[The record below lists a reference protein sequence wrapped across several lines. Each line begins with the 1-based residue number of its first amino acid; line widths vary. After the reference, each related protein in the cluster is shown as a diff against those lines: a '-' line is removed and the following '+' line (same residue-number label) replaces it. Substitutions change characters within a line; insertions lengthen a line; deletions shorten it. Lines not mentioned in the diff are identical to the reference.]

1 MSALTALTLQVTG
14 VLIAVAV
21 LGFLVG
27 RASARPTAPGAAVAA
42 EELLRAKEEEI
53 GRLETGALAALERTV
68 TTFRGQVEGLEQE
81 LVDVRAR
88 NRELDL
94 RVAEEST
101 RAGRLE
107 AAIADRDAHLA
118 ALREELRN
126 RS

>member
-27 RASARPTAPGAAVAA
+27 RASARTAPGTAVAA
-42 EELLRAKEEEI
+42 EELLRAKDEEI
-53 GRLETGALAALERTV
+53 GRLETGALTALERTV

-94 RVAEEST
+94 RVAEESA

-118 ALREELRN
+118 TLREELRN
-126 RS
+126 RP

>member
-27 RASARPTAPGAAVAA
+27 RASARTTAPGAAVAA
-42 EELLRAKEEEI
+42 EELLRAKDEEI

-81 LVDVRAR
+81 LVDVRAC

-107 AAIADRDAHLA
+107 AAITDRDAQLA
-118 ALREELRN
+118 TLREELRN